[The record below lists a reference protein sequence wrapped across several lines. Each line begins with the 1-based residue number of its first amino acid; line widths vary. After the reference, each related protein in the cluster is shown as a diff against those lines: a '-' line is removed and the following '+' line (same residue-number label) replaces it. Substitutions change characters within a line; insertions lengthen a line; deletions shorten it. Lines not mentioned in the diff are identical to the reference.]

1 MTPAERI
8 SKSPTER
15 DMARPVPPERAHT
28 RAGGGPL
35 MPAGET
41 EPGATPLV
49 ADFTRLF
56 ETLAAKMRPPAVGAG
71 EGRGHL
77 LPWLGRQLWP
87 GMAEQVARG
96 SFPLSYRISSRIPPY
111 DQPHDTK
118 TC

>member
-1 MTPAERI
+1 
-8 SKSPTER
+8 
-15 DMARPVPPERAHT
+15 MAVLYG
-28 RAGGGPL
+28 RAGRLTAKNGGFRPGQIRAAGQATVL
-35 MPAGET
+35 TVAPAGET

-49 ADFTRLF
+49 ADFMRLF

-96 SFPLSYRISSRIPPY
+96 SFPVSY
-111 DQPHDTK
+111 TL
-118 TC
+118 